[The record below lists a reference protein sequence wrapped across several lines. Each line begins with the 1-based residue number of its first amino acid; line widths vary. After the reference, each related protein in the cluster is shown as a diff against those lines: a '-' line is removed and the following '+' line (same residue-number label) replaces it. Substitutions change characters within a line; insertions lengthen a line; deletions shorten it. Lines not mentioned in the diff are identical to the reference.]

1 MATTKS
7 TRKVYRSRVKASK
20 CRGKRASSCR
30 QAPGCKIAL
39 GKKRT
44 FCRKNKNTKTR
55 KSGGGMGYNPR
66 GDMAYGKSRRHHNN
80 RRHNHNS
87 RNKSHGRK

>member
-30 QAPGCKIAL
+30 QAPGCKLAL
-39 GKKRT
+39 GKKRS
-44 FCRKNKNTKTR
+44 FCRKTKNTKTR
-55 KSGGGMGYNPR
+55 KSGGR
-66 GDMAYGKSRRHHNN
+66 KTRKSRK
-80 RRHNHNS
+80 S
-87 RNKSHGRK
+87 RKSRK

>member
-55 KSGGGMGYNPR
+55 KSGGGMGYNSR
-66 GDMAYGKSRRHHNN
+66 GRGMAYGKSRRHHK
-80 RRHNHNS
+80 H
-87 RNKSHGRK
+87 KSHGRK